1 MELSIF
7 TKVRI
12 ALVVAVGVILLG
24 YVGWPMLKPA
34 APLDAVV
41 FFTANIDAAKL
52 LLTIILAF
60 IAGLA
65 GGFIARPYTRQIGII
80 AAPAGL
86 AAVSMRSGDMATLLK
101 ANATVELRHSVYTAL
116 SWEGVLWLAVV
127 ASGFFGAI
135 IANIIWPGKSDK
147 LIENDVLVPFYRDK
161 KTFYMNVATSIA
173 TTVFLSHFIIKA
185 IARDVIVNNQ
195 IASVVSQPANLQ
207 ILFAVFVGFL
217 ACGFVSKYLLSSSYL
232 WPAIASAI
240 VCAVEMILAGRADS
254 LNSLSQNW
262 PIGFYFSGT
271 SAVLPIQYIA
281 FGTLGS
287 VVGYWLAIR
296 YAWWRKF
303 VA

>member
-1 MELSIF
+1 MELSIL

-12 ALVVAVGVILLG
+12 AIVIAVGVILLG
-24 YVGWPMLKPA
+24 YVGWPLLRPA
-34 APLDAVV
+34 TPLDAVV
-41 FFTANIDAAKL
+41 FFNANIDAAKL
-52 LLTIILAF
+52 ILTMLLAF
-60 IAGLA
+60 IAGVI

-86 AAVSMRSGDMATLLK
+86 AAVSFRSGDMSTLLK

-127 ASGFFGAI
+127 ICGFFGAI
-135 IANIIWPGKSDK
+135 VANIIWPGKSNK
-147 LIENDVLVPFYRDK
+147 LIENDVLVPVYKDK
-161 KTFYMNVATSIA
+161 KTFYINVGMSILATVAIA
-173 TTVFLSHFIIKA
+173 HFIIKG

-195 IASVVSQPANLQ
+195 SVSVVSQPANLQ
-207 ILFAVFVGFL
+207 VVFGVFVGFF
-217 ACGFVSKYLLSSSYL
+217 ACGFVVKYLLSTSYL
-232 WPAIASAI
+232 WPAITTVI
-240 VCAVEMILAGRADS
+240 VCALEMTLSGRAS
-254 LNSLSQNW
+254 TLNSLSLNW

-271 SAVLPIQYIA
+271 SAILPIQYVA

-287 VVGYWLAIR
+287 VVGYWSAIR

>member
-12 ALVVAVGVILLG
+12 TLVIAVGVILLG
-24 YVGWPMLKPA
+24 YVGWPLLKPA

-41 FFTANIDAAKL
+41 FFNANINPAKL
-52 LLTIILAF
+52 ILTMLLAF
-60 IAGLA
+60 AAGLI

-86 AAVSMRSGDMATLLK
+86 AAVSLRSGDMATLLK

-127 ASGFFGAI
+127 ASGFLGAI
-135 IANIIWPGKSDK
+135 LANIIWPGKSDK
-147 LIENDVLVPFYRDK
+147 LIENDVLTPFYRDK

-173 TTVFLSHFIIKA
+173 ITLFLSHFIIKG
-185 IARDVIVNNQ
+185 IARDVIVGNQ
-195 IASVVSQPANLQ
+195 TASVISQPANLQ
-207 ILFAVFVGFL
+207 AVFAVFIGFL
-217 ACGFVSKYLLSSSYL
+217 ACGFVCKYLLSASYL
-232 WPAIASAI
+232 WPAIATAI
-240 VCAVEMILAGRADS
+240 VCAVEMTLNGRTAS
-254 LNSLSQNW
+254 LTSLSQSW

-271 SAVLPIQYIA
+271 GAVLPVQYIA

-296 YAWWRKF
+296 SAWWRKF